1 MRDDDAR
8 RRFELLALPHL
19 DAAYNLARWLTGNT
33 ADASDVVQEAYL
45 RAFRYF
51 GAYKGGNMR
60 VWLLTIVR
68 NSFATWV
75 RENRSARLVFSA
87 DPPDDGAAEEP
98 MWGTPPRDPEAL
110 LLASIDAATLD
121 RLMGRL
127 PPEHRAVLVLR
138 ELEDLSYGEI
148 ATVTGVPVG
157 TVMSRLARARLA
169 LRRLWLA
176 AETESA
182 HGV

>member
-1 MRDDDAR
+1 MRDNDGKR
-8 RRFELLALPHL
+8 QFELLALPHL
-19 DAAYNLARWLTGNT
+19 DAAYNLARWLTGNA

-51 GAYKGGNMR
+51 GAYKGGDMR

-68 NSFATWV
+68 NSFLTWV
-75 RENRSARLVFSA
+75 RENRSTRLVFSLDSA
-87 DPPDDGAAEEP
+87 VTDEVEP
-98 MWGTPPRDPEAL
+98 LWATPSRDPESELIAT
-110 LLASIDAATLD
+110 IDAATLEQ
-121 RLMGRL
+121 LMARL
-127 PPEHRAVLVLR
+127 PPEHREVLVLR
-138 ELEDLSYGEI
+138 EFEDLSYRDI

-157 TVMSRLARARLA
+157 TVMSRLARARLG

-182 HGV
+182 HGL

>member
-1 MRDDDAR
+1 MRDDDGR

-19 DAAYNLARWLTGNT
+19 DAAYDLARWLTGNT
-33 ADASDVVQEAYL
+33 ADASDVAQEAFL

-51 GAYKGGNMR
+51 DAYNGGDMR

-68 NSFATWV
+68 NTFSTWV
-75 RENRSARLVFSA
+75 RANRSARLVFSPDSPA
-87 DPPDDGAAEEP
+87 DDDAAEP
-98 MWGTPPRDPEAL
+98 IWAASPRDPEAAL
-110 LLASIDAATLD
+110 IASIDAATLN
-121 RLMGRL
+121 RLMARL
-127 PPEHRAVLVLR
+127 PAEHREVLVLR
-138 ELEDLSYGEI
+138 ELEDLSYREI

-176 AETESA
+176 SETESA
-182 HGV
+182 HGL

>member
-1 MRDDDAR
+1 MTADAD
-8 RRFELLALPHL
+8 FELLALPHL

-33 ADASDVVQEAYL
+33 EDASDVVQEAYL

-51 GAYKGGNMR
+51 GVYKGGNMR

-68 NSFATWV
+68 NSFMTWV
-75 RENRSARLVFSA
+75 RENRSARLVFSN
-87 DPPDDGAAEEP
+87 DSRVSEGAEEA

-127 PPEHRAVLVLR
+127 PPEHREVLVLR
-138 ELEDLSYGEI
+138 ELEDLSYREI
-148 ATVTGVPVG
+148 ADVTGVPVG

-169 LRRLWLA
+169 LRRLWLTS
-176 AETESA
+176 ETESA

>member
-1 MRDDDAR
+1 MRDDNGR

-19 DAAYNLARWLTGNT
+19 DAAYNLARWLTGN
-33 ADASDVVQEAYL
+33 AEDASDVVQEAYL
-45 RAFRYF
+45 RALRYF
-51 GAYKGGNMR
+51 DTYKGGNMR

-68 NSFATWV
+68 NSFTSWV

-87 DPPDDGAAEEP
+87 DSPAPEDAEEP
-98 MWGTPPRDPEAL
+98 LWGTRPRDPEAL
-110 LLASIDAATLD
+110 LLASIDAEVLD

-127 PPEHRAVLVLR
+127 SPEHREVLVLR
-138 ELEDLSYGEI
+138 ELEDLSYQEI
-148 ATVTGVPVG
+148 AAVAGVPVG

-169 LRRLWLA
+169 LRQLWLA

-182 HGV
+182 RDV

>member
-1 MRDDDAR
+1 LRDDDGR

-19 DAAYNLARWLTGNT
+19 DAAYNLARWLTGN
-33 ADASDVVQEAYL
+33 AEDASDVVQEAYL

-51 GAYKGGNMR
+51 SAYKGGNVR

-68 NSFATWV
+68 NSFMTWV
-75 RENRSARLVFSA
+75 RENRSARLVFSGNTPA
-87 DPPDDGAAEEP
+87 SEGAEETL
-98 MWGTPPRDPEAL
+98 WGTKPRDPEAL
-110 LLASIDAATLD
+110 LLASIDADTLN

-127 PPEHRAVLVLR
+127 PPEHREVLVLR
-138 ELEDLSYGEI
+138 ELEDLSYQEI
-148 ATVTGVPVG
+148 AAVAGVPVG

-169 LRRLWLA
+169 LCRLWLA

-182 HGV
+182 DGM

>member
-1 MRDDDAR
+1 LRDDDGR

-19 DAAYNLARWLTGNT
+19 DAAYNLARWLTGNS
-33 ADASDVVQEAYL
+33 ADAADVVQEAYL

-51 GAYKGGNMR
+51 GAYKGGDMR

-68 NSFATWV
+68 NSFSTWV
-75 RENRSARLVFSA
+75 RENRSARLVFSPDSGSA
-87 DPPDDGAAEEP
+87 DDAVEP
-98 MWGTPPRDPEAL
+98 MWTTPARDPESAVM
-110 LLASIDAATLD
+110 ASVDAAMLD

-127 PPEHRAVLVLR
+127 PPEHREVLVLR
-138 ELEDLSYGEI
+138 ELEDLPYRDI
-148 ATVTGVPVG
+148 AEVTGVPVG
-157 TVMSRLARARLA
+157 TVMSRLARARAA

-182 HGV
+182 HGM